1 MNVSDIGI
9 TEITEVPPP
18 PDLAPE
24 EIEGLADELIAYHAE
39 FVDLYYRVEQ
49 THWGHMYLQGLMAPI
64 ASKAIQ
70 PMAMALEGGD
80 IQAMQQFIGQGQWQ
94 DERLLKKHWQLVNET
109 LGEEDGVWIVDGSG
123 FPKKGD
129 HSVGVARQ

>member
-18 PDLAPE
+18 LDLTPE

-49 THWGHMYLQGLMAPI
+49 AHWTCSTRGLLVDPPAVDDTDQNRDSNG
-64 ASKAIQ
+64 A
-70 PMAMALEGGD
+70 GG
-80 IQAMQQFIGQGQWQ
+80 
-94 DERLLKKHWQLVNET
+94 RH
-109 LGEEDGVWIVDGSG
+109 GSE
-123 FPKKGD
+123 P
-129 HSVGVARQ
+129 RQ

>member
-18 PDLAPE
+18 LDLAPE

-49 THWGHMYLQGLMAPI
+49 THWGHMYLQGIRHNLTKWCLSVVKMP
-64 ASKAIQ
+64 
-70 PMAMALEGGD
+70 PN
-80 IQAMQQFIGQGQWQ
+80 GQ
-94 DERLLKKHWQLVNET
+94 
-109 LGEEDGVWIVDGSG
+109 
-123 FPKKGD
+123 
-129 HSVGVARQ
+129 